1 MGHVSRRLTA
11 IRYASRRL
19 LLFTIVVCLDG
30 RAAKPGEHGSQ
41 RPQGRVAGS
50 FCMQLVQRRLR
61 TVMENRCMSMDRRRV
76 PKSKHWSLMVLDVL
90 QDDLWHQYV
99 RADWSAYVRCGLAVG
114 SIDRCRAEGA
124 RFAESEACSYLSLI
138 NTKYCQF
145 NEGT

>member
-11 IRYASRRL
+11 IRHASRRL
-19 LLFTIVVCLDG
+19 HLFTIVVCLDG

-41 RPQGRVAGS
+41 RPQGRVAGI

-76 PKSKHWSLMVLDVL
+76 PKSKHWSLMVLDVW

-99 RADWSAYVRCGLAVG
+99 RADWSA
-114 SIDRCRAEGA
+114 
-124 RFAESEACSYLSLI
+124 
-138 NTKYCQF
+138 
-145 NEGT
+145 